1 MGLNSPLPSSLRDEC
16 RKAAKII
23 RSFVDTH
30 NNGLDKVIPR
40 YVLERA
46 AGFAIFTVAK
56 AGFLFSARA
65 GSGLVIART
74 EDGSWSPPTA
84 IGVAGVGFGGQAG
97 AEVTDFL
104 IVLNS
109 RAAVATFMA
118 AGSLTLGGNLSL
130 AVGPLGRNA
139 EGSGSLNTK
148 GQLAAMYSY
157 SKTKGLFGGV
167 SVEGTV
173 IAERQDA
180 NRLAYGASTT
190 AKQILTG
197 AFDPPDWAYVLIDEL
212 NRSTGLPGGQT
223 WVNDAPEDAGAMGW
237 SSPFG
242 GRTGAGYA
250 FGEGVGAGG
259 TTSNRK
265 RSSSLFSIGGNG
277 KKRDDADAAA
287 NAMFYSSSAA
297 PSPNHTG
304 SSRGR
309 STPLDERPPPTR
321 PWEERRAASLI
332 PFSKS
337 MNFPSLVKDKDRKM
351 GPSSESYNSNNE
363 PDLAGRDS
371 ARSSRRNSIMR
382 PYSAKPTPSPF
393 ASELDGSRTGTPRN
407 GTPRS
412 SPPPP
417 AFGRRSPVS
426 SSERS
431 SSDRDNDLL
440 GSDEWGS
447 RSSKYNQSQSQSQSS
462 KISQSGERD
471 LMGSWDADSH
481 GLTTHFSKLSTSN
494 NEYGNGNGIP
504 GFGSKGL
511 SPKRTPNRTPNRS
524 RGNSRASQT
533 PFDPIDEVR
542 VHETTSTFA
551 TRDWSLPANIVPSR
565 EKKQLWRERK
575 ERPFSSSY
583 ATPSGWDW
591 KDEEERDRQSDH
603 EVDLTHDD
611 HRPFDDYMPTTR
623 APAPKPNLALKAGLD
638 AADGY
643 ARAVALHDFAASADG
658 DLALRKGQ
666 VVIVLDG
673 DGDAGEWWKGRST
686 SGATGLFPANYVE
699 VLHIPRDLQG
709 GITRSML
716 RRRVLAFDL

>member
-1 MGLNSPLPSSLRDEC
+1 MGINSPLPTSLRDEC
-16 RKAAKII
+16 RKAARIVH
-23 RSFVDTH
+23 SFVDTH

-40 YVLERA
+40 FVLERA

-65 GSGLVIART
+65 GSGLVIARA
-74 EDGSWSPPTA
+74 EDGSWTPPTA

-109 RAAVATFMA
+109 RSAVASFMA
-118 AGSLTLGGNLSL
+118 AGSLTLGGNLSI

-148 GQLAAMYSY
+148 GKLAAMYSY

-180 NRLAYGASTT
+180 NRLAYGNNTT

-197 AFDPPDWAYVLIDEL
+197 SFDPPDWAYVLIDEL

-223 WVNDAPEDAGAMGW
+223 WINDAPEDTGAMGW
-237 SSPFG
+237 STPYGARSS
-242 GRTGAGYA
+242 AGYA

-259 TTSNRK
+259 TTSSNRK

-277 KKRDDADAAA
+277 KARDDAAA

-309 STPLDERPPPTR
+309 STPLDDRAPPAR
-321 PWEERRAASLI
+321 PWEARRANSLL

-337 MNFPSLVKDKDRKM
+337 MNFPGVTKDKDRKM
-351 GPSSESYNSNNE
+351 GPSSESYNSNVE
-363 PDLAGRDS
+363 SDVHHDS
-371 ARSSRRNSIMR
+371 ARSSRRNSIVR

-393 ASELDGSRTGTPRN
+393 ASELDGSRTSTPRN
-407 GTPRS
+407 GTPRHS
-412 SPPPP
+412 PPP
-417 AFGRRSPVS
+417 AFGTRSPVS
-426 SSERS
+426 GSERS

-447 RSSKYNQSQSQSQSS
+447 RSSKYNQNPSLGS
-462 KISQSGERD
+462 KPNSHERE
-471 LMGSWDADSH
+471 LLGSWDADPH
-481 GLTTHFSKLSTSN
+481 GLTTNFSKMSTSN
-494 NEYGNGNGIP
+494 NEYANGNGVF

-511 SPKRTPNRTPNRS
+511 SPNRTPNRS
-524 RGNSRASQT
+524 RGNSRASQN

-551 TRDWSLPANIVPSR
+551 TRDWALPTDVVPSH
-565 EKKQLWRERK
+565 EKKKLWRERK
-575 ERPFSSSY
+575 ERPFSSY
-583 ATPSGWDW
+583 ASPSGWNDR
-591 KDEEERDRQSDH
+591 DQEERDR
-603 EVDLTHDD
+603 EPKNEFDLTYDD
-611 HRPFDDYMPTTR
+611 HRPFDDYMPKSR
-623 APAPKPNLALKAGLD
+623 SPVPKPNLALKAGLN

-658 DLALRKGQ
+658 DLTLRKGQ

-686 SGATGLFPANYVE
+686 SGDTGLFPANYVE
-699 VLHIPRDLQG
+699 VLDIPQDLRG

-716 RRRVLAFDL
+716 RRRVLAFDLDI

>member
-1 MGLNSPLPSSLRDEC
+1 LNSADT
-16 RKAAKII
+16 AV

-84 IGVAGVGFGGQAG
+84 IAVGGVGFGGQAG

-109 RAAVATFMA
+109 RAAVATFMS
-118 AGSLTLGGNLSL
+118 AGSLTLGGNLSI

-167 SVEGTV
+167 SLEGTV

-180 NRLAYGASTT
+180 NRLAYGGSPT

-197 AFDPPDWAYVLIDEL
+197 AFDPPDWAYVLIDML
-212 NRSTGLPGGQT
+212 DRSTGLPGGQT
-223 WVNDAPEDAGAMGW
+223 WVEDSPKDSGAMGW
-237 SSPFG
+237 SSPHG

-259 TTSNRK
+259 STSNRK
-265 RSSSLFSIGGNG
+265 RSSSLFSIGGNS
-277 KKRDDADAAA
+277 KARDDAAAS
-287 NAMFYSSSAA
+287 AMFYSSPAT

-309 STPLDERPPPTR
+309 TTPLDERAPPAR
-321 PWEERRAASLI
+321 PWEVRRASSLI

-337 MNFPSLVKDKDRKM
+337 MNFANLVKDKDRKM
-351 GPSSESYNSNNE
+351 GPSSESYNSNN
-363 PDLAGRDS
+363 DS
-371 ARSSRRNSIMR
+371 DYFSRESDRPSRRNSVMR

-393 ASELDGSRTGTPRN
+393 ASELDGSRSGTPRN
-407 GTPRS
+407 GTPRH
-412 SPPPP
+412 SPPPT
-417 AFGRRSPVS
+417 FGTRSPVS
-426 SSERS
+426 GSDRS
-431 SSDRDNDLL
+431 SSDRDHDLL

-447 RSSKYNQSQSQSQSS
+447 RGSAHSQSQGQ
-462 KISQSGERD
+462 KISHSHERD
-471 LMGSWDADSH
+471 LLGSWDADPH
-481 GLTTHFSKLSTSN
+481 GLTTNFAKLSTSH
-494 NEYGNGNGIP
+494 NEYANGNGHMN

-511 SPKRTPNRTPNRS
+511 SPNRTPNRS

-542 VHETTSTFA
+542 VHETTSTYA
-551 TRDWSLPANIVPSR
+551 TRDWALPDDMVPSR
-565 EKKQLWRERK
+565 EKKRLWRERK
-575 ERPFSSSY
+575 ERPFSSY
-583 ATPSGWDW
+583 AAPAGWNW
-591 KDEEERDRQSDH
+591 KDEERKREP
-603 EVDLTHDD
+603 EVDLTYDD
-611 HRPFDDYMPTTR
+611 HRPFDDYIPTPK

-643 ARAVALHDFAASADG
+643 ARAVALYNFAASDSG
-658 DLALRKGQ
+658 DLALRKGE
-666 VVIVLDG
+666 VVTILDS

-686 SGATGLFPANYVE
+686 SGQSGLFPANYVE
-699 VLHIPRDLQG
+699 VLDIPRDLRG
-709 GITRSML
+709 GVTRSML
-716 RRRVLAFDL
+716 RRRVLAFDP